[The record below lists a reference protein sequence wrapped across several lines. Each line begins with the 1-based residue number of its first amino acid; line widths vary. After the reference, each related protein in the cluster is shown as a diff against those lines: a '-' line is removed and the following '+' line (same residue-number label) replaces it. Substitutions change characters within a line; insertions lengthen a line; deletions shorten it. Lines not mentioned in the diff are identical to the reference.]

1 MFEESKALSSLLAF
15 PENLPRIKPASVE
28 QAMSDVY
35 PTLATVKKYHGP
47 EAVKDAVIEIV
58 AQSAA
63 LLNVGKNL
71 KPHQIDFIAVEILQ
85 EFYWLNVGEL
95 RYIMKQGVRGE
106 YGEVYDRIDT
116 IVVFGWIEKY
126 LEVRTEIAANRAMR
140 AEAEQAAA
148 EKVKPQ
154 SSTAIPM
161 PEAVK
166 QSLAKLENTFLVAGE
181 LKQGPHI
188 GEWEP
193 DEPTMQMIEMEW
205 ADLPKEKRLPFV
217 NYKVMRI
224 AQIKAQMKK

>member
-1 MFEESKALSSLLAF
+1 MLAL
-15 PENLPRIKPASVE
+15 PENLHRVLPATVE

-71 KPHQIDFIAVEILQ
+71 KPHQIEFIAVEILQ

-126 LEVRTEIAANRAMR
+126 LEVRTEIAANMAMR

-148 EKVKPQ
+148 EKAKPQ
-154 SSTAIPM
+154 SHTAIPM

-166 QSLAKLENTFLVAGE
+166 ESLSKLENTFLVDGE
-181 LKQGPHI
+181 LKSGLPS

-193 DEPTMQMIEMEW
+193 DEPTMRMIEIEW
-205 ADLPKEKRLPFV
+205 ADQPDVERIPFV
-217 NYKVMRI
+217 NYKVIRI
-224 AQIKAQMKK
+224 AQLKAQMKK